1 MSNSIHSEPMNI
13 GESCRGFMP
22 AMGPVFFDDSR
33 IIGVQPFTG
42 LLNLPLLSLD
52 LAKFENN
59 KRIMIDLCNKS
70 NAVFSPHIKTSMCPN
85 LAHSMVEGGAWG
97 VSVADLRQLEI
108 ILNTGIKRVILAN
121 QIGGCERREKAL

>member
-1 MSNSIHSEPMNI
+1 MNI

-70 NAVFSPHIKTSMCPN
+70 NAVF
-85 LAHSMVEGGAWG
+85 L
-97 VSVADLRQLEI
+97 
-108 ILNTGIKRVILAN
+108 
-121 QIGGCERREKAL
+121 